1 MLGEVQLQPPPIQQ
15 NPSDSDP
22 LLALKFLN
30 MEDPIPATA
39 ELNEKNALALAIL
52 LVADQQ
58 PFAVLNHASGTTGW
72 ELALVMA
79 PNSNE
84 SATAASKLDGVLD
97 LLTLD
102 SLYDDA
108 LRRNN
113 QNLSYNPWKQAL
125 VGGMIQPAMHDPFFA
140 SNRMATPPLVQMAD
154 RIVQLFE
161 TNRYS
166 VVNIFDVTLHP
177 QLNVTGVVEVTKES
191 LDKAISICGPYS
203 VSLFH
208 ALQFCDAHLGH
219 IFNDGPQPIES
230 VTVSIG
236 FSIQSEKKRGA
247 KNGKKNLNVKPQNL
261 KQKRNQ
267 TTNGG
272 SRRSSIYIGVTR
284 HRWTDRFEAY
294 LWDKS
299 SWNNIQNKKGK
310 QG

>member
-177 QLNVTGVVEVTKES
+177 QLNVTGVVEIPEGNGSGVVW
-191 LDKAISICGPYS
+191 DSI
-203 VSLFH
+203 
-208 ALQFCDAHLGH
+208 LQFCLQIITCRRQYDSPL
-219 IFNDGPQPIES
+219 FNQ
-230 VTVSIG
+230 
-236 FSIQSEKKRGA
+236 
-247 KNGKKNLNVKPQNL
+247 
-261 KQKRNQ
+261 
-267 TTNGG
+267 
-272 SRRSSIYIGVTR
+272 
-284 HRWTDRFEAY
+284 
-294 LWDKS
+294 
-299 SWNNIQNKKGK
+299 
-310 QG
+310 